1 MLGVTEA
8 LLIECVGRQTTE
20 DALVTSDTVLISQV
34 VLEKLDLLFYESLWD
49 SRKDLDP
56 CQTQFL
62 KSLLSHFSEFPSDTS
77 QNRLWTSTNP
87 AGREKF
93 FVSKIPR
100 TSPFKVN
107 QKLGKSCPIFDI

>member
-49 SRKDLDP
+49 SK
-56 CQTQFL
+56 
-62 KSLLSHFSEFPSDTS
+62 
-77 QNRLWTSTNP
+77 
-87 AGREKF
+87 
-93 FVSKIPR
+93 
-100 TSPFKVN
+100 
-107 QKLGKSCPIFDI
+107 